1 MPKFIVHLSR
11 GGRVKFSLGEKRKR
25 AHERASQTLRRF
37 GARGVHMGAVSLFII
52 RVLRAKKEEKTF
64 RGKGER
70 ERKRLRMMYVFRW
83 NEEASRKY
91 RPLYASHVHSP
102 PTFPSSPFCFV
113 SVSIT
118 KIFIPLLFGR
128 PRYAIGRN
136 VKKETLSHVRG
147 WWVSNGKEKNLLTRH
162 SSRPI
167 YRKFHLHHV

>member
-1 MPKFIVHLSR
+1 
-11 GGRVKFSLGEKRKR
+11 
-25 AHERASQTLRRF
+25 
-37 GARGVHMGAVSLFII
+37 
-52 RVLRAKKEEKTF
+52 
-64 RGKGER
+64 
-70 ERKRLRMMYVFRW
+70 MMYVFRW

-113 SVSIT
+113 VSIT

-128 PRYAIGRN
+128 PRYAIGRD
-136 VKKETLSHVRG
+136 VKKETFSHVRG
-147 WWVSNGKEKNLLTRH
+147 WWVSKEKNLLTRH